1 MIISQWD
8 SHSLTRPI
16 SWLSQSEILTHRWLQ
31 LRKLE
36 TAAAVS
42 TLFQKSWSPRINS
55 NCVPSSIADMMRCK
69 KMLMI
74 KPSNCEFVSLSSQPP
89 TWGHIHTWREF
100 QRQSRNFSLQTRH
113 HEKECLCYDHIIIII
128 IIDHVTMMTILIS
141 THQEK
146 RDNFQ
151 TVAKRP
157 MLCPSPKMAQSYE
170 QWQFLVQLGVLC
182 LVRYNGSNCM
192 AGE

>member
-1 MIISQWD
+1 MINIWSKYFQRDETDPEPSYHHLNDHHYDNLGMIISQWD
-8 SHSLTRPI
+8 SHSLTHSL

-55 NCVPSSIADMMRCK
+55 NCVPSSIPDMMRCK

-74 KPSNCEFVSLSSQPP
+74 KPSNCKFVSLSSQPP

-100 QRQSRNFSLQTRH
+100 QKAIEKFFIASWKRVSL
-113 HEKECLCYDHIIIII
+113 L
-128 IIDHVTMMTILIS
+128 S
-141 THQEK
+141 T
-146 RDNFQ
+146 
-151 TVAKRP
+151 TSSSSSW
-157 MLCPSPKMAQSYE
+157 L
-170 QWQFLVQLGVLC
+170 
-182 LVRYNGSNCM
+182 
-192 AGE
+192 